1 MLPLRQRLEQMEL
14 WDGVTHPPHPSRV
27 GMLVPRSALV
37 TGVTSLWEPQVRERS
52 PVLGYVEL
60 MEGFPVAEVAGN
72 VAQLSLG
79 PRECLCALVQPC
91 ICMAQRMNHAGPNP
105 AQQKP
110 LLSHLVLWLLV

>member
-1 MLPLRQRLEQMEL
+1 M
-14 WDGVTHPPHPSRV
+14 GSHIPPIPAGWGCWSHVQP
-27 GMLVPRSALV
+27 GALV
-37 TGVTSLWEPQVRERS
+37 TGVNSLWEPQVRERS
-52 PVLGYVEL
+52 PVLGDVEL

-72 VAQLSLG
+72 VTQLSLG